1 MCVRVLREKKIPPM
15 KTDFIIANYPFIICY
30 NKIMENTLCPLDD
43 RYKEQVSPLQQV
55 MGARAFLSARVRTE
69 CLWLSILC
77 GLKLPHVKPLTAQ
90 EKKLLE
96 KLPVLTDEDVSVIRA
111 LETTGYQNIPAT
123 RHDVKAVEYF
133 LKLQLEKTSLKDRL
147 SFLHFALTSEDINS
161 VSYAV
166 LLSDGVEKVILP
178 ALENVRKELAQLA
191 KKEAR
196 SVLLA
201 RTHGQAAVPTTFGK
215 EIRVFEYRLSRQI
228 AQLKKQQI
236 SCKFSGAVGNF
247 NAHTAAFEKVNWPR
261 VAAQLLAQLNKKR
274 KTKLFLSAL
283 STQIDNRDTYAELF
297 DNLRRTHTIL
307 LDFCRDMWQYISAG
321 LVTQKTRAG
330 EVGSSTMP
338 QKVNPIDFENA
349 EGNLQL
355 ANALLA
361 FFSEKLPLSRLQR
374 DLSDSTVLR
383 NMGMALGY
391 GLVAYTSILKGLS
404 KISFNRSFA
413 REELKKHPEVLAE
426 GIQTILRAEGFS
438 RPYETLRDFTR
449 GKQMT
454 RELLTDFINGLE
466 INASVKK
473 RLLALSVDN
482 YTGLAEKLAEGKYD

>member
-1 MCVRVLREKKIPPM
+1 M
-15 KTDFIIANYPFIICY
+15 KD
-30 NKIMENTLCPLDD
+30 TLCPLDE
-43 RYKEQVSPLQQV
+43 RYQEQAAPLARE
-55 MGARAFLSARVRTE
+55 MGARAFSSARVRTE

-77 GLKLPHVKPLTAQ
+77 GLKLPQVKPLNAQ

-96 KLPVLTDEDVSVIRA
+96 KLPVLSDEDLSVLRA
-111 LETTGYQNIPAT
+111 LETTGFGGIPAT

-133 LKLQLEKTSLKDRL
+133 LKLRLEKTSLKDRL

-161 VSYAV
+161 VAYAV
-166 LLSDGVEKVILP
+166 LLANGVEKVILP
-178 ALENVRKELAQLA
+178 ALENLHRELEKLA

-201 RTHGQAAVPTTFGK
+201 RTHGQPAVPTTFGK
-215 EIRVFEYRLSRQI
+215 EVRVFSYRLSRQI

-247 NAHTAAFEKVNWPR
+247 NAHRVAFEKVNWR
-261 VAAQLLAQLNKKR
+261 RAAGQVIAQLNKGR
-274 KTKLFLSAL
+274 KIKLFLSPF

-297 DNLRRTHTIL
+297 DNLRRIHLIL
-307 LDFCRDMWQYISAG
+307 LGFSRDMWQYISAG
-321 LVTQKTRAG
+321 LVAQKTRAG

-355 ANALLA
+355 SNALLTL
-361 FFSEKLPLSRLQR
+361 FSEKLPLSRLQR

-391 GLVAYTSILKGLS
+391 GLVAYTSLLKGLS
-404 KISFNRSFA
+404 KISFNRNYA

-426 GIQTILRAEGFS
+426 AVQTILRAEGFA

-449 GKQMT
+449 GKQIT
-454 RELLTDFINGLE
+454 HEVLTDFINGLAVS
-466 INASVKK
+466 ASVKK
-473 RLLALSVDN
+473 RLLALSVET
-482 YTGLAEKLAEGKYD
+482 YTGIAEKLAEGKYD